1 MWITCNDAVN
11 RYDGKTVKV
20 YNLNKYFKDCP
31 NLQQGYGIVQDAEAD
46 IYIGS
51 IRGLYIYHRKQDK
64 FTLQEIFPGAADNVA
79 IPFAYRDGKVWC
91 YNSRYDIATYDIAT
105 GKVTRIV
112 RFEIPPILSVHIY
125 QIISNV
131 FYYRQPFID
140 NQNNIWVIGE
150 QEIASYN
157 ILSRKMAYPLKD
169 YLLKNKLSLFCSD
182 YDTSSGTLY
191 CGTQN
196 GILKMNLAWLK
207 PEHITAIAKKK
218 IGIVN
223 NLCARKDILV
233 IRSDLLGLTFVSD
246 NKKILWQEPA
256 GQGLYSK
263 CNQFGFDK
271 SNRLWICDDGQGQI
285 IFDFNPQLLNKV
297 SYSLP
302 NSSLT
307 RNFGVTVFSE
317 MPDNNIIIQS
327 ALIQNRTDKS
337 LRPFHL
343 PGSGNRF
350 YRSLSDRYRQGVW
363 FFREAAVS
371 ERGAVRIFFYNKHKK
386 TTVMLTQGQA
396 EDLGLLQ
403 DMQVLSDGR
412 IICSFSKGLFWL
424 NTKTKSLES
433 IKGAGESGPFRI
445 NLLSH
450 NKIAVSYLN
459 KDMLLFSVLPDNS
472 LQMQQKL
479 LPGVQSFYMQE
490 DTLQH
495 YYWVGTNKGVYL
507 LDQHFNTLKLFDANN
522 GLAGTYI
529 YGLLLDNEN
538 LAWCSHQR
546 GLSSINPKTFQVI
559 NYDKNDGI
567 QEWDFNNRAFY
578 KASDG
583 TLYFGGVNGFNY
595 FKPPLKPYSYYSPEI
610 YVDEIKVNN
619 KFYLPDIDANLVQHM
634 DLAFLQNNIA
644 FKVLVKDL
652 GSASARQIVYR
663 IKEIKEHWTMLPNNN
678 VLLFNSLAPGAYTV
692 EIGIYD
698 KFENKANLQKTILI
712 NIALPLY
719 RKTWF
724 WFLVAVLL
732 TAIVLGFLNRIR
744 FSRQQQAFQQHLA
757 LEQQRNKITADLHD
771 DIGASLSSLQINSAV
786 AGKLMD
792 RDPFQARQL
801 LEKVETQSRNLADKI
816 GDIIWSM
823 KPGKEEFITMSNR
836 IRNFAN
842 DILEAG
848 EMKYEIQISKE
859 VDTRITDIAI
869 RKNIVFL
876 TKEAIN
882 NAVKYS
888 GASMLNISLVIEGQM
903 LQLRVSD
910 NGCGFVVN
918 ETSGNGIAN
927 MRKRAGEINAHLS
940 ISSGKDMGT
949 TIIVHTPIPIF
960 NDKKFL

>member
-31 NLQQGYGIVQDAEAD
+31 NLQQGYGIVQDDEAD

-51 IRGLYIYHRKQDK
+51 IRGLYTYHRGQDK
-64 FTLQEIFPGAADNVA
+64 FTLQKIFSDVADNVA
-79 IPFAYRDGKVWC
+79 MPFACKDGKVWC
-91 YNSRYDIATYDIAT
+91 YNSKYEIATYEVAT
-105 GKVTRIV
+105 GRVTYIT
-112 RFEIPPILSVHIY
+112 RFAIPPIPSVHIY
-125 QIISNV
+125 QIVDNV

-150 QEIASYN
+150 KEIAGYN
-157 ILSRKMAYPLKD
+157 TLSRKMTYPLED
-169 YLLKNKLSLFCSD
+169 YLKKNKCSLFCSD
-182 YDTSSGTLY
+182 YDSSSGTLY

-196 GILKMNLAWLK
+196 GILKIDLSSLK
-207 PEHITAIAKKK
+207 PEQITLIANKK
-218 IGIVN
+218 IGMVN

-233 IRSDLLGLTFVSD
+233 IRSDLLGLAFIGD
-246 NKKILWQEPA
+246 NRKILWREPA

-285 IFDFNPQLLNKV
+285 IFDFNPLLLNKV
-297 SYSLP
+297 SYSIADM
-302 NSSLT
+302 NLT

-317 MPDNNIIIQS
+317 TPDSNIIIQS
-327 ALIQNRTDKS
+327 ALIQNKTDKS
-337 LRPFHL
+337 LHPFHL
-343 PGSGNRF
+343 PGTGNRF
-350 YRSLSDRYRQGVW
+350 HRSLSDKYRQGVW
-363 FFREAAVS
+363 FFREAAVQQP
-371 ERGAVRIFFYNKHKK
+371 GAVRIFFYDKYKK
-386 TTVMLTQGQA
+386 TTAILTQDKA
-396 EDLGLLQ
+396 EQLGLLQ
-403 DMQVLSDGR
+403 DMQVLTDGR

-424 NTKTKSLES
+424 NTETKALER
-433 IKGAGESGPFRI
+433 IKGADDPGPFRI

-459 KDMLLFSVLPDNS
+459 NNMLLFSVLPDNR
-472 LQMQQKL
+472 LQMLQKL

-490 DTLQH
+490 DTLRK

-507 LDQHFNTLKLFDANN
+507 LDQHFNTVKLFDANN

-529 YGLLLDNEN
+529 YGLLLDNEG

-559 NYDKNDGI
+559 NYDKSDGI

-595 FKPPLKPYSYYSPEI
+595 FKPPLKPYSFYSPEI

-619 KFYLPDIDANLVQHM
+619 KFYLPDINANLVQHM
-634 DLAFLQNNIA
+634 NLAFLQNNIA
-644 FKVLVKDL
+644 IKVLVKDL
-652 GSASARQIVYR
+652 GSASARQIIYR
-663 IKEIKEHWTMLPNNN
+663 IKEIKEHWTVLPNNN

-698 KFENKANLQKTILI
+698 KFENRANLQKTILI

-719 RKTWF
+719 RKIWF

-732 TAIVLGFLNRIR
+732 TAVVLGFLSRIR
-744 FSRQQQAFQQHLA
+744 FTRQQRVFQQYLA

-792 RDPFQARQL
+792 RDPLQARQL
-801 LEKVETQSRNLADKI
+801 LEKVEEQSRNLADKI

-888 GASMLNISLVIEGQM
+888 GASLLNISLVVEGQV
-903 LQLRVSD
+903 LQLQVSD

-927 MRKRAGEINAHLS
+927 MRKRAEEINAHLN
-940 ISSGKDMGT
+940 ISSGKGMGT
-949 TIIVHTPIPIF
+949 TITVHTPIPIF